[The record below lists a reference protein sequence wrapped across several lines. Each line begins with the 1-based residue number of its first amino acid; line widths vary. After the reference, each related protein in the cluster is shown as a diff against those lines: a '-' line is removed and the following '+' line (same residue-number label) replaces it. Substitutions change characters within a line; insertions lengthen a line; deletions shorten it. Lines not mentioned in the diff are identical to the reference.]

1 MLEYYVQK
9 RKRGNP
15 NGCHLTK
22 GLFYD
27 RHPSAGLSTREHGWR
42 ELSDQSVRAYNR
54 SSVTHTTYIN
64 VPHVSMQR
72 VFQKNNLYVD
82 WLV

>member
-27 RHPSAGLSTREHGWR
+27 HHPSAGLSTREHGWR

-54 SSVTHTTYIN
+54 SSVTHTIAVTTA
-64 VPHVSMQR
+64 
-72 VFQKNNLYVD
+72 KNGGRGEDVCF
-82 WLV
+82 